1 MHHPLILTIDLG
13 TTSTRAALYDGRAN
27 PVSGA
32 SVQIPNRLETDPDGR
47 ATFDARTLLAT
58 TVDAIDQVLVRARLP
73 EGAIAALTMA
83 GFVGNVLGLD
93 ADGQPITPVYTYA
106 DTRNAAAVGDLRRR
120 FGREFMDA
128 AHDRTGCMLHTS
140 YLPPRFAWL
149 AAAEPDLFAQVA
161 RWVSVAEWIQQQLTG
176 ALAVSVSVAAWT
188 GLLDRRTLTWDS
200 TWLDRLPA
208 NADQLSPI
216 VDSLTALGTLTAAWQ
231 TRWPALANAQVYPAV
246 GDGAAANIGSGCD
259 KPGRIALT
267 VGTTGAMRMVVP
279 PTLAHVP
286 RGLWLYRVDSARALL
301 GGATTEGGNLF
312 AWLRDTLTLPA
323 GDALEASL
331 RTARPAHHGLTVLPF
346 IAGERAP
353 GWHEAARAT
362 VSGIGLHTT
371 AVDLVQGALEGI
383 AYRFARIHQL
393 IVGNT
398 DPGSQTIVASGG
410 ALLRSPAWL
419 QIFADVL
426 NQPVV
431 ALRDA
436 ELTSRGLALLGLE
449 ALGAIGTSSDLP
461 PTFDREFTPDAAA
474 HAAHA
479 AARERQ
485 DVLYAALLE

>member
-1 MHHPLILTIDLG
+1 MHQPLILTIDLG

-32 SVQIPNRLETDPDGR
+32 SVQIPNRLETDPHGR

-93 ADGQPITPVYTYA
+93 VDGQPITPVFTYA

-149 AAAEPDLFAQVA
+149 AAAEPDLFDQVA

-188 GLLDRRTLTWDS
+188 GLLDRRTLAWDS

-231 TRWPALANAQVYPAV
+231 TRWPALANA
-246 GDGAAANIGSGCD
+246 G
-259 KPGRIALT
+259 
-267 VGTTGAMRMVVP
+267 VP
-279 PTLAHVP
+279 
-286 RGLWLYRVDSARALL
+286 
-301 GGATTEGGNLF
+301 F
-312 AWLRDTLTLPA
+312 
-323 GDALEASL
+323 
-331 RTARPAHHGLTVLPF
+331 
-346 IAGERAP
+346 
-353 GWHEAARAT
+353 
-362 VSGIGLHTT
+362 
-371 AVDLVQGALEGI
+371 
-383 AYRFARIHQL
+383 
-393 IVGNT
+393 
-398 DPGSQTIVASGG
+398 
-410 ALLRSPAWL
+410 
-419 QIFADVL
+419 
-426 NQPVV
+426 
-431 ALRDA
+431 
-436 ELTSRGLALLGLE
+436 
-449 ALGAIGTSSDLP
+449 
-461 PTFDREFTPDAAA
+461 
-474 HAAHA
+474 
-479 AARERQ
+479 
-485 DVLYAALLE
+485 